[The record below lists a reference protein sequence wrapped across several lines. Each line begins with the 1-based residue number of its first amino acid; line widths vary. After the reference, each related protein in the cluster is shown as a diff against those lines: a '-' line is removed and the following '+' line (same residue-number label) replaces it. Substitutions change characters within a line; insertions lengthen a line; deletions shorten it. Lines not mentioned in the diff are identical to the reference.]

1 MKKDKT
7 QTFPTKEVI
16 IVENGDSD
24 KDCNYKSYFCNQWSV
39 LDGIVELWI
48 TVYPIHKSPF
58 KQEIDVT
65 LKAIGEKCIYKKP
78 ISDISLITTNASYRG
93 KR

>member
-1 MKKDKT
+1 MKKDKTQT

-24 KDCNYKSYFCNQWSV
+24 NYFCNQWSIV
-39 LDGIVELWI
+39 DGIVELWI